1 MKHVTR
7 VFFVSFLVALPLFAD
22 DALRPFPNATGG
34 YSIYFPVV
42 TRVQG
47 ASTFFYT
54 SLDLTNN
61 HSTQSTDVNFN
72 YISADGTINKS
83 GKLVTLQKLGS
94 YHSDDFIKTLADS
107 GVITQ
112 TQAASTFGTLYLT
125 FTNTAFTTGTEGSA
139 VARVYNFVTGNSG
152 PSIGLAFRAQP
163 LHTNGAHKLVSVISD
178 TDTPGNTGVRVI
190 TNLGLMNV
198 GINDA
203 GDTVT
208 DPATLTLTFI
218 DPATGFR
225 VGTQPQVTLN
235 RGQVTQLNDVFSS
248 FSIPATA
255 TSLTVLVEGPT
266 GASAP
271 QIDGYVVLKDVLT
284 NDGSY
289 FPMQTASAV
298 TTAPNPAPPPGVT
311 ASRLYV
317 SPLFDFKLHTSPSPR
332 TSALEWCVSSTDF
345 PITLG
350 GDIPGSSYTINLGV
364 KTAATSSGDGSLRAD
379 IILKRGSTET
389 VLASTTFS
397 TTPSYVEKDAT
408 ISGVDPAAQ
417 DGDTLLL
424 RVTRVSGN
432 PCIAEFIS
440 NGVVNHID
448 IPATPV
454 RP

>member
-1 MKHVTR
+1 MLCAGGGSMKHVAL
-7 VFFVSFLVALPLFAD
+7 VLFVSFLVALPLFAD

-54 SLDLTNN
+54 SLDVTNN

-72 YISADGTINKS
+72 YISGDGTINKS

-107 GVITQ
+107 G
-112 TQAASTFGTLYLT
+112 
-125 FTNTAFTTGTEGSA
+125 
-139 VARVYNFVTGNSG
+139 
-152 PSIGLAFRAQP
+152 PSIGLAFRAQA

-248 FSIPATA
+248 FSIPSTA

-289 FPMQTASAV
+289 FAMQTAS
-298 TTAPNPAPPPGVT
+298 
-311 ASRLYV
+311 S
-317 SPLFDFKLHTSPSPR
+317 
-332 TSALEWCVSSTDF
+332 
-345 PITLG
+345 
-350 GDIPGSSYTINLGV
+350 
-364 KTAATSSGDGSLRAD
+364 
-379 IILKRGSTET
+379 
-389 VLASTTFS
+389 
-397 TTPSYVEKDAT
+397 
-408 ISGVDPAAQ
+408 
-417 DGDTLLL
+417 
-424 RVTRVSGN
+424 
-432 PCIAEFIS
+432 
-440 NGVVNHID
+440 
-448 IPATPV
+448 
-454 RP
+454 